1 MADALEM
8 KPSLGSTIRATD
20 RKWGWFVALGIGEL
34 ILGGIASTN
43 LLAANLASVL
53 FIGAAMLVGGIFQIV
68 HAFSARGIRG
78 LLYWLI
84 GGIVYAA
91 AGAVILYDPILG
103 SLTLSLL
110 AGVLLLVAGVLRAW
124 AGFHS
129 RPAAGWRWIVAAG
142 VLTFFVGVILIA
154 AWPAIS
160 LWLLG
165 ATLVVDLIFQG
176 WGFIAF
182 GVALRAHAYRHRDR
196 DVPA

>member
-8 KPSLGSTIRATD
+8 KPSLGSTIRAID
-20 RKWGWFVALGIGEL
+20 RKWGWFVALGVGEL

-68 HAFSARGIRG
+68 HAFSARGVRG
-78 LLYWLI
+78 FLFWLL
-84 GGIVYAA
+84 GGLVYAA

-142 VLTFFVGVILIA
+142 VLTFCVGVIVIA
-154 AWPAIS
+154 AWPVIS

-165 ATLVVDLIFQG
+165 AMLVVDLIFQG
-176 WGFIAF
+176 WGFVAF
-182 GVALRAHAYRHRDR
+182 GIALRARALRHENRP
-196 DVPA
+196 VPA

>member
-8 KPSLGSTIRATD
+8 KPALGSTIRAID

-43 LLAANLASVL
+43 LLATNLASVL

-68 HAFSARGIRG
+68 HAFSARGVRG
-78 LLYWLI
+78 FLYWLI
-84 GGIVYAA
+84 GGIVYGA

-110 AGVLLLVAGVLRAW
+110 AGILLLVAGVLRGW

-142 VLTFFVGVILIA
+142 VLTFCVGVILIA
-154 AWPAIS
+154 AWPVIS

-165 ATLVVDLIFQG
+165 AMLVVDLIFQG
-176 WGFIAF
+176 WGFVAF
-182 GVALRAHAYRHRDR
+182 GIALRARAYRDDNRH
-196 DVPA
+196 VPA

>member
-8 KPSLGSTIRATD
+8 KPSLGSTIRAID

-68 HAFSARGIRG
+68 HAFSARGVRG
-78 LLYWLI
+78 FLYWLI
-84 GGIVYAA
+84 GGIVYGA
-91 AGAVILYDPILG
+91 AGAVILCDPILG

-110 AGVLLLVAGVLRAW
+110 AGILLLVAGVLRGW

-142 VLTFFVGVILIA
+142 VLTFCVGVILIA
-154 AWPAIS
+154 AWPVIS

-165 ATLVVDLIFQG
+165 AMLVVDLIFQG
-176 WGFIAF
+176 WGFVAF
-182 GVALRAHAYRHRDR
+182 GIALRARAYRDDNRR
-196 DVPA
+196 VPA

>member
-8 KPSLGSTIRATD
+8 RPSLGSTIRAID

-68 HAFSARGIRG
+68 HGFSARGVRG
-78 LLYWLI
+78 FLVWQL
-84 GGIVYAA
+84 GGLVYAA

-110 AGVLLLVAGVLRAW
+110 AGILLLVAGVLRGW

-129 RPAAGWRWIVAAG
+129 RPAAGWQWIVAAG
-142 VLTFFVGVILIA
+142 ILTFCVGVILIA
-154 AWPAIS
+154 AWPVIG

-165 ATLVVDLIFQG
+165 AMLVVDLIFQG

-182 GVALRAHAYRHRDR
+182 GIALKARAYRHRDR
-196 DVPA
+196 HVPV

>member
-1 MADALEM
+1 MTDAVQI
-8 KPSLGSTIRATD
+8 KPSLGSAIHAID
-20 RKWGWFVALGIGEL
+20 GKWGWFVALGVGEL
-34 ILGGIASTN
+34 ILGGIASAN

-78 LLYWLI
+78 FLFWLL
-84 GGIVYAA
+84 GGVVYGA
-91 AGAVILYDPILG
+91 AGAIILYDPILA

-110 AGVLLLVAGVLRAW
+110 AGVFLLSAGILRAW
-124 AGFHS
+124 AGFHC

-142 VLTFFVGVILIA
+142 VLTFCVGVILIA
-154 AWPAIS
+154 AWPAIG

-165 ATLVVDLIFQG
+165 AMLVVDLIFQG

-182 GVALRAHAYRHRDR
+182 GIALKARAYRHRNR
-196 DVPA
+196 HVPV

>member
-1 MADALEM
+1 MADALEI
-8 KPSLGSTIRATD
+8 KPPLGSTIRAID

-68 HAFSARGIRG
+68 HAFSARGVRG
-78 LLYWLI
+78 FLYWLT
-84 GGIVYAA
+84 GGIVYGA

-142 VLTFFVGVILIA
+142 VLTFCVGVILIA
-154 AWPAIS
+154 AWPVIS

-165 ATLVVDLIFQG
+165 AMLVVDLIFQG
-176 WGFIAF
+176 WGFVAF
-182 GVALRAHAYRHRDR
+182 GIALKARADRHRDR
-196 DVPA
+196 HVPA

>member
-8 KPSLGSTIRATD
+8 KPSLGSTIRAID

-68 HAFSARGIRG
+68 HAFSARGVRG
-78 LLYWLI
+78 FLYWLI
-84 GGIVYAA
+84 GGIVYGA

-124 AGFHS
+124 AGFYS
-129 RPAAGWRWIVAAG
+129 RLAAGWRWIVAAG
-142 VLTFFVGVILIA
+142 VLTFCVGIILIA
-154 AWPAIS
+154 AWPVIS

-165 ATLVVDLIFQG
+165 AMLVVDLIFQG

-182 GVALRAHAYRHRDR
+182 GVALRARVHRHENH
-196 DVPA
+196 VPA